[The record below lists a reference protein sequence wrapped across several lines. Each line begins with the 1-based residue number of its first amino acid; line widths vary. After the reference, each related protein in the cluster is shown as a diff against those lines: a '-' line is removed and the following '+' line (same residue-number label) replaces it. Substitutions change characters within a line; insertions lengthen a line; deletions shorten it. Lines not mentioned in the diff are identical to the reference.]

1 MNIIH
6 HQNHLS
12 ITTALSHL
20 TTPTPSYSVRRI
32 RAEYL
37 AATKNGPTSP
47 QCDFLSF
54 RPFSPDH
61 LFDIIGTIAGPV
73 GSPYEGGI
81 FHIHIHIPALYPDLP
96 PICTFMTKIWHP
108 NVGPYGEVCLNI
120 LQDEWSQA
128 LSVRTV
134 LLSISAMLG
143 DPGMA
148 VEGGNAVYG
157 FANVEA
163 GSMWMGN
170 PRVFEMAARDWTRM
184 RSALSTLL
192 AEQEKAATEG
202 GLTPDGSPL
211 LHPSPQAYYWAF
223 DIYEQEKMESDL
235 LATLKG
241 NHDDPN
247 KSDSDGYVL
256 ISILDDLAAKTENE
270 RQQLLK
276 AGNFGPWLQS
286 TYGLNRSQGPRVLA
300 ITTAPFWRDLWRSYV
315 MTPYGEKFFNFT
327 TAEDIAST
335 KLEKLW
341 AREIDFV
348 LTFDNRIFEGKKVT
362 SADWETVLAA
372 MEKGPRADF
381 LRRLFFPTKA
391 DHEDGGLT
399 GDTFTTSSTQVNTR
413 RPGFLAKLSDVEYHK
428 VFINMQQNPG
438 LTCPRWG
445 DFVRTNRLIA
455 QPMKKVL
462 QHVIYWTDQSL
473 SYPRSSSNALKHWDW
488 VEELGK
494 SAFRAEVNPRPWR
507 HVDEGSTDI
516 QPKFTITSLPDHIGK
531 FMEQLWTYIETEPL
545 WRDVTVVK
553 QQLKLPTDKKQA
565 IRNQLSDETEL
576 FSAMFCYR
584 ELKKVMISTLTHR
597 YGGGSKRRSEQL
609 SFLLDKKEWE
619 VARAELIEYSMTL
632 NRRGIMVNADQLNES
647 LERLALPTHANPVAE
662 DGEPIMGFLEMD
674 PESYGL
680 EQQGNTERLQELL
693 ARTLD
698 KEIDSL

>member
-1 MNIIH
+1 MARSQATNADGGQLH
-6 HQNHLS
+6 DFVHLD
-12 ITTALSHL
+12 TWPGGLPLPAL
-20 TTPTPSYSVRRI
+20 
-32 RAEYL
+32 
-37 AATKNGPTSP
+37 
-47 QCDFLSF
+47 
-54 RPFSPDH
+54 
-61 LFDIIGTIAGPV
+61 IAGQ
-73 GSPYEGGI
+73 
-81 FHIHIHIPALYPDLP
+81 H
-96 PICTFMTKIWHP
+96 
-108 NVGPYGEVCLNI
+108 
-120 LQDEWSQA
+120 
-128 LSVRTV
+128 R
-134 LLSISAMLG
+134 
-143 DPGMA
+143 
-148 VEGGNAVYG
+148 
-157 FANVEA
+157 
-163 GSMWMGN
+163 
-170 PRVFEMAARDWTRM
+170 

-211 LHPSPQAYYWAF
+211 LHPSPQ
-223 DIYEQEKMESDL
+223 
-235 LATLKG
+235 
-241 NHDDPN
+241 
-247 KSDSDGYVL
+247 V
-256 ISILDDLAAKTENE
+256 SITK
-270 RQQLLK
+270 
-276 AGNFGPWLQS
+276 
-286 TYGLNRSQGPRVLA
+286 LNLRPRVLA

-315 MTPYGEKFFNFT
+315 MTPYGEKYFNFT

-348 LTFDNRIFEGKKVT
+348 LTFGDRIFEGKKVT

-391 DHEDGGLT
+391 DHEDGSLTGLLSLNQKWFNQWT
-399 GDTFTTSSTQVNTR
+399 LPRLAGDTFTTGSTQVNTR
-413 RPGFLAKLSDVEYHK
+413 RPGFLTKLSDVEYHK

-438 LTCPRWG
+438 LTCPRWS

-462 QHVIYWTDQSL
+462 QHVIYWTDQSF
-473 SYPRSSSNALKHWDW
+473 SYPRSSSNALKNWDW

-494 SAFRAEVNPRPWR
+494 SAFRAEINPRPWR
-507 HVDEGSTDI
+507 HVDEGSTNI

-584 ELKKVMISTLTHR
+584 ELKKVMISTLTHG

>member
-81 FHIHIHIPALYPDLP
+81 FHIHIRIPALYPDLP

-148 VEGGNAVYG
+148 VEGGNAVCG

-170 PRVFEMAARDWTRM
+170 PGVFEMAARDWTRM

-202 GLTPDGSPL
+202 GLTPNGRPL

-241 NHDDPN
+241 NRDDPN

-276 AGNFGPWLQS
+276 AGNFGPWFQS
-286 TYGLNRSQGPRVLA
+286 TYGLNRSQGPRVLTN
-300 ITTAPFWRDLWRSYV
+300 TTAPFWRDLWRSYV
-315 MTPYGEKFFNFT
+315 MTPYGEKYFNFT

-348 LTFDNRIFEGKKVT
+348 LTFGDRIFEGKKVT

-391 DHEDGGLT
+391 DHEDGSLTGLLLLNQKWFNQWT
-399 GDTFTTSSTQVNTR
+399 LPRLAGDTFTTSSKVNTR

-462 QHVIYWTDQSL
+462 QHVIYWTDQSF
-473 SYPRSSSNALKHWDW
+473 SYPRSSSNALK
-488 VEELGK
+488 
-494 SAFRAEVNPRPWR
+494 N
-507 HVDEGSTDI
+507 
-516 QPKFTITSLPDHIGK
+516 
-531 FMEQLWTYIETEPL
+531 
-545 WRDVTVVK
+545 
-553 QQLKLPTDKKQA
+553 
-565 IRNQLSDETEL
+565 
-576 FSAMFCYR
+576 
-584 ELKKVMISTLTHR
+584 
-597 YGGGSKRRSEQL
+597 
-609 SFLLDKKEWE
+609 
-619 VARAELIEYSMTL
+619 
-632 NRRGIMVNADQLNES
+632 
-647 LERLALPTHANPVAE
+647 
-662 DGEPIMGFLEMD
+662 
-674 PESYGL
+674 
-680 EQQGNTERLQELL
+680 
-693 ARTLD
+693 
-698 KEIDSL
+698 

>member
-81 FHIHIHIPALYPDLP
+81 FHIHIRIPALYPDLP

-148 VEGGNAVYG
+148 VEGGNA
-157 FANVEA
+157 
-163 GSMWMGN
+163 
-170 PRVFEMAARDWTRM
+170 
-184 RSALSTLL
+184 
-192 AEQEKAATEG
+192 EKAATEG
-202 GLTPDGSPL
+202 GLTPDGRPL

-241 NHDDPN
+241 NRDDPN

-276 AGNFGPWLQS
+276 AGNFGPWFQS
-286 TYGLNRSQGPRVLA
+286 TYGLNRSQGPRVLTN
-300 ITTAPFWRDLWRSYV
+300 TTAPFWRDLWRSYV
-315 MTPYGEKFFNFT
+315 MTPYGEKYFNFT

-348 LTFDNRIFEGKKVT
+348 LTFGDRIFEGKKVT

-391 DHEDGGLT
+391 DHEDGSLTGLLLLNQKWFNQWT
-399 GDTFTTSSTQVNTR
+399 LPRLAGDTFTTSSKVNTR

-445 DFVRTNRLIA
+445 DFHFDA
-455 QPMKKVL
+455 QVWWGLKEEVGAVVL
-462 QHVIYWTDQSL
+462 PPGQ
-473 SYPRSSSNALKHWDW
+473 
-488 VEELGK
+488 
-494 SAFRAEVNPRPWR
+494 
-507 HVDEGSTDI
+507 
-516 QPKFTITSLPDHIGK
+516 
-531 FMEQLWTYIETEPL
+531 
-545 WRDVTVVK
+545 
-553 QQLKLPTDKKQA
+553 
-565 IRNQLSDETEL
+565 
-576 FSAMFCYR
+576 
-584 ELKKVMISTLTHR
+584 
-597 YGGGSKRRSEQL
+597 
-609 SFLLDKKEWE
+609 KEWE

-693 ARTLD
+693 VRTLD
-698 KEIDSL
+698 EEIDSL

>member
-1 MNIIH
+1 MARS
-6 HQNHLS
+6 Q
-12 ITTALSHL
+12 A
-20 TTPTPSYSVRRI
+20 
-32 RAEYL
+32 
-37 AATKNGPTSP
+37 
-47 QCDFLSF
+47 
-54 RPFSPDH
+54 
-61 LFDIIGTIAGPV
+61 TIADGGQLHDFVHLDIWP
-73 GSPYEGGI
+73 EGLPL
-81 FHIHIHIPALYPDLP
+81 PAL
-96 PICTFMTKIWHP
+96 I
-108 NVGPYGEVCLNI
+108 
-120 LQDEWSQA
+120 
-128 LSVRTV
+128 
-134 LLSISAMLG
+134 
-143 DPGMA
+143 
-148 VEGGNAVYG
+148 
-157 FANVEA
+157 A
-163 GSMWMGN
+163 GQH
-170 PRVFEMAARDWTRM
+170 R

-235 LATLKG
+235 LATLKETVTIRTRAIPMAIRSSRK
-241 NHDDPN
+241 DR
-247 KSDSDGYVL
+247 
-256 ISILDDLAAKTENE
+256 E
-270 RQQLLK
+270 RTATIAESRKLRALVTK
-276 AGNFGPWLQS
+276 
-286 TYGLNRSQGPRVLA
+286 SQGPRVLA

-315 MTPYGEKFFNFT
+315 MTPYGEKYFNFT

-348 LTFDNRIFEGKKVT
+348 LTFGNRIFEGKKVT

-391 DHEDGGLT
+391 DHEDGSLTGLLLLNQKWFNQWT
-399 GDTFTTSSTQVNTR
+399 LPRLAGDTFTTGSTQVNTR
-413 RPGFLAKLSDVEYHK
+413 RPGFLAKLSDVE
-428 VFINMQQNPG
+428 
-438 LTCPRWG
+438 G

-462 QHVIYWTDQSL
+462 QHVIYWTDQSF
-473 SYPRSSSNALKHWDW
+473 SYPRSSSNALKNWDW

-531 FMEQLWTYIETEPL
+531 FMEQLWTYIETESL

-553 QQLKLPTDKKQA
+553 QQLKLPTDKKEMKKLQAFTSFGPLNVKVQMAENAKFRSVRYLTTQA

-609 SFLLDKKEWE
+609 SFLLDKLTGAKKEWE

-632 NRRGIMVNADQLNES
+632 NWRGIMVNADQLNES

-662 DGEPIMGFLEMD
+662 DGQPIMGFLKMD